1 MFNIPLFHNLF
12 DKASKDEEGLNR
24 FERELK
30 RGYEQGIKIYLLV
43 EQSDLYSKIYSS
55 KHFRYDKASKVNPSS
70 FVAMLESLLVRYNV
84 NLVYCDKKDSAR
96 IINDILYYE
105 AREYLKNI

>member
-1 MFNIPLFHNLF
+1 MNGNIT
-12 DKASKDEEGLNR
+12 
-24 FERELK
+24 
-30 RGYEQGIKIYLLV
+30 IKT
-43 EQSDLYSKIYSS
+43 
-55 KHFRYDKASKVNPSS
+55 
-70 FVAMLESLLVRYNV
+70 MLESLLVRYNV